1 MMNVD
6 RSMAD
11 QAQTVGNTKSR
22 NATDLR
28 ILFVVDSRF
37 PGLGGAESQAVKLAH
52 ALKNRGIHVE
62 YLAPMVNAGEYDI
75 DEYDGI
81 PIRFIEYPH
90 LKYVGSLFMMAKFGL
105 FLIKHR
111 GQFDFMHV
119 HVTRLLAATA
129 GLVRPISRIP
139 IVTKISGYF
148 EFEGGV
154 LDQRKRLNPVN
165 ALMRLAMRNV
175 DYVQTISVEAE
186 QKLLEAG
193 FKPEQ
198 IALIP
203 NGIDTSSPPADM
215 PQSEVFTIGYCGR
228 LREIKGV
235 HVLFEGYA
243 KCKAKRPDANMRLLL
258 AGGGTYEKELRELA
272 NKLGIIQ
279 DIEFLGTIEDT
290 AAFYAELDLYVQP
303 SFVEGLP
310 NSVIEAMHAAR
321 AVLATDIGG
330 NNDLIKENE
339 AGHLFPAGD
348 SDMLGELLVKSFD
361 DQADNLRLGK
371 AGREI
376 IEQRYGMD
384 GVIDQLVE
392 VYSGQ

>member
-6 RSMAD
+6 RSMAGQARAIGEA
-11 QAQTVGNTKSR
+11 QAQST
-22 NATDLR
+22 ADLR

-52 ALKNRGIHVE
+52 ALKDRGVHVE
-62 YLAPMVNAGEYDI
+62 YVAPMVNAGEYDI
-75 DEYDGI
+75 DNYDGI

-90 LKYVGSLFMMAKFGL
+90 VKYLGSLFMMSKFAL
-105 FLIKHR
+105 FLVRNKNE
-111 GQFDFMHV
+111 FDFMHV

-129 GLVRPISRIP
+129 GLVRPFSNIP

-154 LDQRKRLNPVN
+154 LDQRKRLNPIN
-165 ALMRLAMRNV
+165 ALMRLALRNV
-175 DYVQTISVEAE
+175 DYVQTISKEAE

-193 FKPEQ
+193 FKPQQ

-203 NGIDTSSPPADM
+203 NGIDTSSPPAPM
-215 PQSEVFTIGYCGR
+215 PESDVFTMGYCGR

-235 HVLFEGYA
+235 HVLLKGYA
-243 KCKAKRPDANMRLLL
+243 KCKAQRPDANMRVVL
-258 AGGGTYEKELRELA
+258 AGGGTFEQELRALA
-272 NKLGIIQ
+272 AQLNITN

-290 AAFYAELDLYVQP
+290 ASFYGDLDLYIQP
-303 SFVEGLP
+303 SYVEGLP

-321 AVLATDIGG
+321 AVVATDIGG
-330 NNDLIKENE
+330 NNDLIEENV

-348 SDMLGELLVKSFD
+348 DEKLGELLVKCFD
-361 DQADNLRLGK
+361 DQNDNLRLGK
-371 AGREI
+371 AGRAI

-384 GVIDQLVE
+384 SVINQLVG
-392 VYSGQ
+392 VYSGR